1 MAGAPVSNLLA
12 HKWPWFWTY
21 CFALEKRWEQIA
33 EVGSIYGDDG
43 EPPPKEWWHDTD
55 RVDEWIEQQKAK
67 KEEERS
73 RR

>member
-1 MAGAPVSNLLA
+1 M
-12 HKWPWFWTY
+12 
-21 CFALEKRWEQIA
+21 
-33 EVGSIYGDDG
+33 GSIYGDDG